1 MRPMPSTL
9 DLPPYKCET
18 SPNRNYNTPNP
29 ITHAQTHSRFSHLP
43 CSCHLSLPWVFRP
56 KIQSTWRSTNYCP
69 SECVLSRLRVCT
81 KRYTQRKCYEDQHS
95 HEMCILI
102 RCLHFQCKYISQLP
116 QTVYTWRKTLFNTIQ
131 MFIRY
136 RKIIWTLN

>member
-9 DLPPYKCET
+9 DLPAYKCET

-29 ITHAQTHSRFSHLP
+29 ITHAQTHSRSLT
-43 CSCHLSLPWVFRP
+43 SLVLVTYRCHGCLDQ
-56 KIQSTWRSTNYCP
+56 KY
-69 SECVLSRLRVCT
+69 RVHGDLQIIAQVNVYSPVYVVYVYVPRGT
-81 KRYTQRKCYEDQHS
+81 YTQRKCYEDQRLN
-95 HEMCILI
+95 EMFILI
-102 RCLHFQCKYISQLP
+102 RCLSFQCKYVSQLP

-136 RKIIWTLN
+136 RKII